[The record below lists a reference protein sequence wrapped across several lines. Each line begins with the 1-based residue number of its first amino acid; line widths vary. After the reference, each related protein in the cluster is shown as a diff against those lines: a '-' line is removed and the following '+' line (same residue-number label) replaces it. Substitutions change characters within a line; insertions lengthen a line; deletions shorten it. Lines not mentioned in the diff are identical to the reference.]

1 MIGLHCFIILLLQE
15 WKKKR
20 NTLYSVE
27 IKNYC
32 YNLNRTGKQ
41 SLQMQGVV
49 CLLCISISWLLDT
62 IVLHFKKICHLLF
75 HLLCSSISLLLNT
88 IVFHF
93 KRTAIFFLW
102 HGIKQTSCFF
112 FSFSEITKSLKLP
125 FQLHIH
131 PSVPVK
137 NRNGNTIRS
146 WLPTELLSNR
156 RRNCHC
162 HLSWGRWNLALVL
175 HYSHLHSHLCHTVA
189 SYTLHHFQ
197 TTAKIHRHSLVTVI
211 TLS

>member
-1 MIGLHCFIILLLQE
+1 
-15 WKKKR
+15 
-20 NTLYSVE
+20 
-27 IKNYC
+27 
-32 YNLNRTGKQ
+32 
-41 SLQMQGVV
+41 MQGVV

-75 HLLCSSISLLLNT
+75 RLLCSSISLLLNT

-93 KRTAIFFLW
+93 KRTAILFLW

-112 FSFSEITKSLKLP
+112 FSFYGITKSLKLP

-156 RRNCHC
+156 GRNCHC
-162 HLSWGRWNLALVL
+162 HLPLKFSISVALLPFAFPFVPYYSILYITSLPNNSQDTQAFFAHSDNSQLISLATYWLRPLAKGKIQRILKNGEISNL
-175 HYSHLHSHLCHTVA
+175 
-189 SYTLHHFQ
+189 FQ
-197 TTAKIHRHSLVTVI
+197 RPTRFQNQ
-211 TLS
+211 

>member
-1 MIGLHCFIILLLQE
+1 M
-15 WKKKR
+15 KKKR

-75 HLLCSSISLLLNT
+75 ICFAVQFLCCLTPLFSILKGLPS
-88 IVFHF
+88 
-93 KRTAIFFLW
+93 FFMTW
-102 HGIKQTSCFF
+102 YQTNIMFF
-112 FSFSEITKSLKLP
+112 FSFSETTKSLKLP

-162 HLSWGRWNLALVL
+162 HLSWGHWNLALVL
-175 HYSHLHSHLCHTVA
+175 HYSHLHSHLCHTIA

-197 TTAKIHRHSLVTVI
+197 STAKIHRHSLLTVI